1 MGSAV
6 GLSRREREVA
16 QLVAEGLTNRQIA
29 DRLFIAERTA
39 EGHVEQIRN
48 KKGFTSRS
56 QIAAWVAAGT
66 GTPPA
71 RPVEGRQCDNLP
83 KPPGDIVGRE
93 TESHELA
100 DLVARRRGVITLT
113 GPGGVGKTRLALH
126 VAAGLLNQ
134 FPDGVWFVD
143 VAPLRDPDHIAA
155 SVARALG
162 LQPFAGRSL
171 MATIAASLE
180 GRSCLLVL
188 DNLEHLIQAAPLLPE
203 MLGKSPGSAV
213 LVTSREAL
221 RLYGEQEYPVPPL
234 SVGNGSSP
242 GPAVELFVARAQETI
257 PNLSFGL
264 TDLTAITR
272 ICERLDGLPLA
283 IELAA
288 ARVRVL
294 SPAAMLDRLE
304 ASLELLTSL
313 DRDLPARHRAL
324 AATFAWSHELLTAE
338 EQMLFRRLAVFR
350 GGFTM
355 EAAEAVCAGI
365 ELEQVRIIDLV
376 DSLAAKSLLRRQ
388 QAPEGARFQMLET
401 IRGFAVARLGGAP
414 EATEMRQRH
423 ARYFRD
429 LAEQAAPELKTE
441 RELLALARLD
451 AELNNLRAAIDTSRQ
466 SGDGES
472 ELRTLGA
479 LWFYW
484 YLRGEPREGLHW
496 LSEAPMDDERIR
508 PDVRAEA
515 MFGDGR
521 LKEIAGDASGAARV
535 GRRLQRLAASCSVPG
550 RCLGWGKLLMSDA
563 TFSVPKRARRV
574 AAECLELM
582 THFGDPW
589 ETALAMTLMGEVE
602 REYGSPEAAA
612 ASYERAIRLLLDQ
625 GGERY
630 LVAANYYN
638 LGQTALLLDTPDS
651 AESNFRKCLDA
662 SRLLGFPR
670 LVCGSVIGLAA
681 VAQARSRPLQ
691 AARWLGAADAGL
703 ARIGSELQLPDRA
716 PRDRLESALR
726 SALGDKAFEESHAQ
740 GGRLALDEAVA
751 EYETPSGQLGPDVRA

>member
-1 MGSAV
+1 MASAI

-16 QLVAEGLTNRQIA
+16 LLVAEGLTNRQVA

-48 KKGFTSRS
+48 KLGFTSRS
-56 QIAAWVAAGT
+56 QIAAWVAAGA
-66 GTPPA
+66 GAPPA
-71 RPVEGRQCDNLP
+71 RPLEGRRRDNLP
-83 KPPGDIVGRE
+83 KPPGDLVGRE
-93 TESHELA
+93 KESHELA
-100 DLVARRRGVITLT
+100 ELVARRRGVVTLT

-126 VAAGLLNQ
+126 VAALLLEQ

-143 VAPLRDPDHIAA
+143 LAPLRDPDHIAA
-155 SVARALG
+155 TVARALG
-162 LQPFAGRSL
+162 LQPLAGRPL
-171 MATIAASLE
+171 VATIAASLE
-180 GRSCLLVL
+180 GRSSLLVL

-203 MLGKSPGSAV
+203 MLGKSPGSAA

-234 SVGNGSSP
+234 SVGSGSGP
-242 GPAVELFVARAQETI
+242 GSAVELFVARAQETI
-257 PNLSFGL
+257 PNLGFGL
-264 TDLTAITR
+264 TDLAAIKK

-294 SPAAMLDRLE
+294 SPAAMLDRL
-304 ASLELLTSL
+304 ADSLELLTSR

-324 AATFAWSHELLTAE
+324 AATFAWSHDLLTAE
-338 EQMLFRRLAVFR
+338 EQTLFRRLAVFR

-365 ELEQVRIIDLV
+365 GLEQARIIDLV
-376 DSLAAKSLLRRQ
+376 DSLAAKSLLRRE
-388 QAPEGARFQMLET
+388 QALDGARFQMLET
-401 IRGFAVARLGGAP
+401 IRGFAVARFEGEP
-414 EATEMRQRH
+414 EAGEMRQRH

-429 LAEQAAPELKTE
+429 LAEQAARELKTD

-451 AELNNLRAAIDTSRQ
+451 AELNNLRAAIETSRH
-466 SGDGES
+466 SDDGES

-484 YLRGEPREGLHW
+484 YLRGEPKEGLDW
-496 LSEAPMDDERIR
+496 LTEAPMDDERIR
-508 PDVRAEA
+508 SDVRAEA
-515 MFGDGR
+515 MVGDGR
-521 LKEIAGDASGAARV
+521 LKEIVGNMSGAARV
-535 GRRLQRLAASCSVPG
+535 GRRLQQLAASCSVPG
-550 RCLGWGKLLMSDA
+550 RYLGWGKFLLCDA
-563 TFSVPKRARRV
+563 EFSKPERARRL

-582 THFGDPW
+582 TRFGDPW
-589 ETALAMTLMGEVE
+589 ETALAMTLVGEVE

-612 ASYERAIRLLLDQ
+612 ASYERAIRILLDH

-638 LGQTALLLDTPDS
+638 LGQTALLLGKPDS

-662 SRLLGFPR
+662 SRQLGFPR
-670 LVCGSVIGLAA
+670 LLCGSVIGLAA
-681 VAQARSRPLQ
+681 VAQARGRHSQ
-691 AARWLGAADAGL
+691 AARFLGAADAAL
-703 ARIGSELQLPDRA
+703 ARIGCDLVRPDQA
-716 PRDRLESALR
+716 PRDQLENELR
-726 SALGDKAFEESHAQ
+726 SALGDKSFEEFHAQ
-740 GGRLALDEAVA
+740 GGRLTPDEAVA
-751 EYETPSGQLGPDVRA
+751 EYENPSGPDGPEVRA

>member
-1 MGSAV
+1 MGSAIE
-6 GLSRREREVA
+6 LSRREREVA
-16 QLVAEGLTNRQIA
+16 QLVAEGLTSRQIA

-48 KKGFTSRS
+48 KLGFTSRS
-56 QIAAWVAAGT
+56 QIAAWVAAGASAQ
-66 GTPPA
+66 PV
-71 RPVEGRQCDNLP
+71 RPLEGRPRDNLP
-83 KPPGDIVGRE
+83 KPPGDLVGRE
-93 TESHELA
+93 KESHELA
-100 DLVARRRGVITLT
+100 ELVARRRGVVTLT

-126 VAAGLLNQ
+126 IAALLLEQ

-143 VAPLRDPDHIAA
+143 LAPLRDPDHVAG

-162 LQPFAGRSL
+162 LQPLPGRPL
-171 MATIAASLE
+171 VATIAASLE
-180 GRSCLLVL
+180 GRSSLLVL

-203 MLGKSPGSAV
+203 MLGKSPGSAA

-234 SVGNGSSP
+234 SVGNGSRP
-242 GPAVELFVARAQETI
+242 GPAVELFIERAQETV
-257 PNLSFGL
+257 PNVGFGL
-264 TDLTAITR
+264 TDLIAIKR

-294 SPAAMLDRLE
+294 SPAAMLERLE
-304 ASLELLTSL
+304 DSLELLTSR

-324 AATFAWSHELLTAE
+324 AATFAWSHELLTIE
-338 EQMLFRRLAVFR
+338 EQTLFRRLAVFR

-365 ELEQVRIIDLV
+365 GLEQTWIIDLV

-388 QAPEGARFQMLET
+388 QTPEGARFQMLET
-401 IRGFAVARLGGAP
+401 IRGFAIARFEGAP
-414 EATEMRQRH
+414 EAGDMRQRH

-451 AELNNLRAAIDTSRQ
+451 AELNNLRAAIETSRH

-484 YLRGEPREGLHW
+484 YVRGETKEGLDLLRG
-496 LSEAPMDDERIR
+496 APLDDKRIR

-515 MFGDGR
+515 MVGDGR
-521 LKEIAGDASGAARV
+521 LKEVGGDTSVARV
-535 GRRLQRLAASCSVPG
+535 GRRLQQLAASCSVPG
-550 RCLGWGKLLMSDA
+550 RYLGWGKFLTCITS
-563 TFSVPKRARRV
+563 FSEPERARRL
-574 AAECLELM
+574 AAECLGLM
-582 THFGDPW
+582 TRFGDPW
-589 ETALAMTLMGEVE
+589 ETALAMTLVGEVE
-602 REYGSPEAAA
+602 RVCGSPEAAA
-612 ASYERAIRLLLDQ
+612 ASYERAIRLLLDH

-630 LVAANYYN
+630 MVAANYHN
-638 LGQTALLLDTPDS
+638 LGQTDLLLGKPDS
-651 AESNFRKCLDA
+651 AESNFRKSFDA
-662 SRLLGFPR
+662 CRLLGFPR
-670 LVCGSVIGLAA
+670 QVCGSVIGLAA
-681 VAQARSRPLQ
+681 VAQARGRPHQ
-691 AARWLGAADAGL
+691 AARLLGAADAAL
-703 ARIGSELQLPDRA
+703 ARIGQEVLAPDQA
-716 PRDRLESALR
+716 PRDWLENALR
-726 SALGDKAFEESHAQ
+726 SDLGDETYDELHGE
-740 GGRLALDEAVA
+740 GGRLEPDEAVA
-751 EYETPSGQLGPDVRA
+751 GYEPLAGQDEPEVRA

>member
-1 MGSAV
+1 MGSAIE
-6 GLSRREREVA
+6 LSRREREVA
-16 QLVAEGLTNRQIA
+16 KLVADGLTNRQIA

-66 GTPPA
+66 GAPPA
-71 RPVEGRQCDNLP
+71 RPFEGWRRDNLP
-83 KPPGDIVGRE
+83 KPPGDLVGRE
-93 TESHELA
+93 KESHELA
-100 DLVARRRGVITLT
+100 DLVARRRGVVTLT

-126 VAAGLLNQ
+126 VAAGLLEQ

-203 MLGKSPGSAV
+203 MLGKSPGSAA

-264 TDLTAITR
+264 TDLTAIKR

-288 ARVRVL
+288 AIVRVL

-304 ASLELLTSL
+304 DSLELLTSL

-355 EAAEAVCAGI
+355 EAAEAICAGI
-365 ELEQVRIIDLV
+365 ELEQARIIDLV

-388 QAPEGARFQMLET
+388 QTPEGARFQMLET
-401 IRGFAVARLGGAP
+401 IRGFAVALFERAP
-414 EATEMRQRH
+414 EAGEMRQCH

-429 LAEQAAPELKTE
+429 MAEQAAPELKTD

-451 AELNNLRAAIDTSRQ
+451 AELNNLRAAIETSRH

-472 ELRTLGA
+472 ELRILGA

-484 YLRGEPREGLHW
+484 TMRGEPKEGLDW
-496 LSEAPMDDERIR
+496 LSEAPMDDKRIR

-515 MFGDGR
+515 MVGDGR
-521 LKEIAGDASGAARV
+521 LKITDGDDDGAAQV
-535 GRRLQRLAASCSVPG
+535 GRRLQELAASCSIPG
-550 RCLGWGKLLMSDA
+550 RYLGWSKFMTSDA
-563 TFSVPKRARRV
+563 AFSEPKRARRV
-574 AAECLELM
+574 AAECLDLM
-582 THFGDPW
+582 TRFGDPW
-589 ETALAMTLMGEVE
+589 ETALAMTAVGEVE
-602 REYGSPEAAA
+602 RVCGSPEAAA
-612 ASYERAIRLLLDQ
+612 ASYERAIRVLLDH

-630 LVAANYYN
+630 LVAVNYHN
-638 LGQTALLLDTPDS
+638 LGQTALLLGKPDS
-651 AESNFRKCLDA
+651 AESNFKKCLDA
-662 SRLLGFPR
+662 SRLLGVPR
-670 LVCGSVIGLAA
+670 LLCGSVIGLAA
-681 VAQARSRPLQ
+681 VAQARRRHLQ
-691 AARWLGAADAGL
+691 GARLLGAADAAL
-703 ARIGSELQLPDRA
+703 ARIGSDLLQPDQA
-716 PRDRLESALR
+716 PRDQLENELR
-726 SALGDKAFEESHAQ
+726 SALGDKSFEEFHAQ

-751 EYETPSGQLGPDVRA
+751 EYETPSGQHGPEVRA